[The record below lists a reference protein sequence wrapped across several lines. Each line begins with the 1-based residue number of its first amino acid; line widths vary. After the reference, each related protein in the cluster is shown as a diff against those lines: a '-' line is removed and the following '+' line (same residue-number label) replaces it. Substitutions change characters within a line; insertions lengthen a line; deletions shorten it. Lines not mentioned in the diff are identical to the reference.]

1 MGIGASTEERSTEEG
16 KDKMNQEKSEMAK
29 KKKGSRSKS
38 RSESGESTK
47 KEERGVLA
55 GAAKTKEERKK
66 SKTDL
71 EVRRVLALE
80 SVADSMEALVSKT
93 LFKRR

>member
-1 MGIGASTEERSTEEG
+1 MGIGASTEERSTEEE
-16 KDKMNQEKSEMAK
+16 KD
-29 KKKGSRSKS
+29 
-38 RSESGESTK
+38 
-47 KEERGVLA
+47 
-55 GAAKTKEERKK
+55 
-66 SKTDL
+66 KTDL

>member
-1 MGIGASTEERSTEEG
+1 MGIGASTEERSTEEE
-16 KDKMNQEKSEMAK
+16 KDKMNSEMAK

-66 SKTDL
+66 SKTWRCDASSL
-71 EVRRVLALE
+71 WRVWQTPWRLW
-80 SVADSMEALVSKT
+80 
-93 LFKRR
+93 

>member
-1 MGIGASTEERSTEEG
+1 MGIGASTEERSTEEE
-16 KDKMNQEKSEMAK
+16 KDKMNSEMAK

>member
-1 MGIGASTEERSTEEG
+1 MGIGASTEERSTEEE
-16 KDKMNQEKSEMAK
+16 KDK
-29 KKKGSRSKS
+29 
-38 RSESGESTK
+38 TD
-47 KEERGVLA
+47 
-55 GAAKTKEERKK
+55 
-66 SKTDL
+66 KTDL